1 MRYLNVGC
9 GLRYFKDAEWT
20 NVDIVSTGE
29 DVIACDLKNG
39 IPFPNNTFDFVYHS
53 HVFEHIP
60 KSQADFF
67 ISECIRV
74 LRPNGILR
82 VVIPDLEGIITNYL
96 RLLEKG
102 IENPNSKEIAAD
114 YDWIMLEM
122 YDQCVRNTEGGEMLN
137 YLKQEP
143 LINQDFVFS
152 RISTEGKNMRKSFL
166 NSKSKKPYKFIPDP
180 LWKRVISPKTYSRAI
195 EQLLTFSK
203 RKFIRENKEVIEAGK
218 FRLCGE
224 THQWM
229 YDRYSLARILFK
241 HGLVNISTRKSDE
254 SYLQNWSKYNLDTE
268 PDGSTYKPD
277 SLFMEGLKK

>member
-203 RKFIRENKEVIEAGK
+203 RKFIRKNKEVIETGK

-229 YDRYSLARILFK
+229 YDRYSLSRILFK
-241 HGLVNISTRKSDE
+241 HGLVNISTRKADE

>member
-166 NSKSKKPYKFIPDP
+166 NSKSKKPYKFIPDS

-203 RKFIRENKEVIEAGK
+203 RKFIRKNKEVIETGK

-229 YDRYSLARILFK
+229 YDRYSLSRILFK
-241 HGLVNISTRKSDE
+241 HGLVNISTRKADE